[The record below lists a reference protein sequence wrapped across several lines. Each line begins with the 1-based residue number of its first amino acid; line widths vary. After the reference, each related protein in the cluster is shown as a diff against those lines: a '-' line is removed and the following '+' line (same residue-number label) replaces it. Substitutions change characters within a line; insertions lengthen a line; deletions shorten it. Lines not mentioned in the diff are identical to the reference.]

1 MEDDM
6 AAERPWGC
14 DIVVRSRLRTE
25 RAEEEGFR
33 GGAAELAERV
43 RAARAKIGMTRK
55 QLAAASGASERY
67 LANIEQSV
75 GNPSLSLMS
84 SLATALDIA
93 LAELLPLGGEQS
105 ELRAQ
110 AAAALRRVPEGR
122 LPAVLEELRNPVG
135 ADVGKAQRI
144 VLVGLRGAGKS
155 SLGAALAKRLDAPFF
170 EISHEVER
178 AYGADIGAL
187 LELSGQSA
195 LRRYEREVWEAIVE
209 REDAAVVGAPGAI
222 VAEPALYE
230 RLLASAHS
238 IWLQATPEDHMSRV
252 IAQGD
257 LRPMADN
264 RSAMSDL
271 KAILAARSGDY
282 ARCDATLNTSAQDF
296 EATSDRLEAIARSL
310 RG

>member
-1 MEDDM
+1 M
-6 AAERPWGC
+6 
-14 DIVVRSRLRTE
+14 E
-25 RAEEEGFR
+25 RADEEGFR
-33 GGAAELAERV
+33 RGAAELAARV

-67 LANIEQSV
+67 LANIEQGV

-93 LAELLPLGGEQS
+93 LAELLPHGGEQS
-105 ELRAQ
+105 EPRAL

-135 ADVGKAQRI
+135 AEAGKAQRI

-170 EISHEVER
+170 EISQEVER

-209 REDAAVVGAPGAI
+209 REEAAVIGAPGAI
-222 VAEPALYE
+222 VAEPTLYE
-230 RLLASAHS
+230 RLLTSAHS

-257 LRPMADN
+257 LRPIADN

-282 ARCDATLNTSAQDF
+282 ARCDANLNTSEQDF
-296 EATSDRLEAIARSL
+296 EATADRLEAIARRL
-310 RG
+310 RS

>member
-1 MEDDM
+1 M
-6 AAERPWGC
+6 AKRDAG
-14 DIVVRSRLRTE
+14 SE
-25 RAEEEGFR
+25 RAAAQIPG

-55 QLAAASGASERY
+55 QLALASGASERY
-67 LANIEQSV
+67 LANIEQGV

-84 SLATALDIA
+84 SLATALDMA
-93 LAELLPLGGEQS
+93 LADLLPMGGEQS
-105 ELRAQ
+105 ALRAQ
-110 AAAALRRVPEGR
+110 VAAALRRLPEVR
-122 LPAVLEELRNPVG
+122 LSAVLDELRNPG

-155 SLGAALAKRLDAPFF
+155 ALGAELAKRLGATFF

-178 AYGADIGAL
+178 AYGANIGVL

-195 LRRYEREVWEAIVE
+195 LRRYEREVWEAIVQKDE
-209 REDAAVVGAPGAI
+209 TAVIGAPGAI
-222 VAEPALYE
+222 VAEPTLYE

-252 IAQGD
+252 MDQGD
-257 LRPMADN
+257 FRPMADN
-264 RSAMSDL
+264 KSAMKDL
-271 KAILAARSGDY
+271 KAILDARTVEYS
-282 ARCDATLNTSAQDF
+282 RCDATLNTSEQDF
-296 EATSDRLEAIARSL
+296 DATAAKLEAIARRL